1 MSSAALDRSRDRI
14 LATAPA
20 GEVVLAHA
28 TAIRAVGAWTL
39 APAHPE
45 PARHVEAAHAEARRH
60 LARLMAHD
68 LAREVVAVMT
78 DELFARLTDAQPA
91 PLTAPARGA

>member
-1 MSSAALDRSRDRI
+1 MSSTALDRSRDRV

-39 APAHPE
+39 APAPGR
-45 PARHVEAAHAEARRH
+45 PPGPSGSCAAI
-60 LARLMAHD
+60 
-68 LAREVVAVMT
+68 
-78 DELFARLTDAQPA
+78 
-91 PLTAPARGA
+91 

>member
-1 MSSAALDRSRDRI
+1 MSSTALDRSRDRV

-39 APAHPE
+39 APAHRE
-45 PARHVEAAHAEARRH
+45 PARHVEAAHAEARQH
-60 LARLMAHD
+60 LACLERVEVCNAVD
-68 LAREVVAVMT
+68 ESNAASGATRAGALATQHVR
-78 DELFARLTDAQPA
+78 
-91 PLTAPARGA
+91 